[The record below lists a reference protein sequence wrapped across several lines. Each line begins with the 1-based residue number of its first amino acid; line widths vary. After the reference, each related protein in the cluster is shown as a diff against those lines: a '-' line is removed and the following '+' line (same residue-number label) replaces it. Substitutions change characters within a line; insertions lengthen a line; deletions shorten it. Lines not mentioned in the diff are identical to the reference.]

1 MNFNIEIVKNLAYLT
16 SINFILVI
24 FSHFTHKYIN
34 LLFTCIF
41 VFLGGMY
48 VSYINPGYFI
58 HIGINKEKQEING
71 IIKFVYDSIFHILPL
86 VYVFIVYRKYYSSNP
101 SILTGIL
108 LIIIYLGCV
117 NVEKVYETDE
127 NVIGLIF
134 ILTILFY
141 SYFNKLL

>member
-1 MNFNIEIVKNLAYLT
+1 MHLNKEMLKNLMYLT
-16 SINFILVI
+16 TINFILVL

-34 LLFTCIF
+34 LLFTSIF

-58 HIGINKEKQEING
+58 HIDANNEKKEIG
-71 IIKFVYDSIFHILPL
+71 GWIKFIYDSIFHILPL
-86 VYVFIVYRKYYSSNP
+86 VYVFIVYRKYYSSKP

-108 LIIIYLGCV
+108 LIIIYLGFV

>member
-1 MNFNIEIVKNLAYLT
+1 MNFNKEMLTNLMYLT
-16 SINFILVI
+16 TINFILVL

-34 LLFTCIF
+34 LLFTSIF

-48 VSYINPGYFI
+48 VSYINPGYYI
-58 HIGINKEKQEING
+58 QIDVNNEKKEIGG
-71 IIKFVYDSIFHILPL
+71 WIKFIYDSIFHILPL
-86 VYVFIVYRKYYSSNP
+86 VYVFIVYRKYYSSKP

-108 LIIIYLGCV
+108 LIIIYLGFV

-127 NVIGLIF
+127 NVIGLLF